1 MLQPIVH
8 YGIHLLTPLLF
19 ALIFFRNNWQKAFL
33 IMIATM
39 LIDLDHLL
47 ALPIFD
53 ANRCSINFHPLHS
66 YYAIGIYIIL
76 AFIKKTRLLG
86 IGFCVHIIADWCDC
100 LFM

>member
-8 YGIHLLTPLLF
+8 YGIHFLAPLLI
-19 ALIFFRNNWQKAFL
+19 ALIFFKNNWQKAYL

-39 LIDLDHLL
+39 LIDLDHIL
-47 ALPIFD
+47 ASPIFD
-53 ANRCSINFHPLHS
+53 ANRCSINFHHLHS
-66 YYAIGIYIIL
+66 YFAIGLYIVL

-86 IGFCVHIIADWCDC
+86 IGFCIHIIADWCDC

>member
-1 MLQPIVH
+1 MLQPFVH
-8 YGIHLLTPLLF
+8 FGIHFLAPLLI
-19 ALIFFRNNWQKAFL
+19 ALIFFKSDWQKAFV

-47 ALPIFD
+47 ASPIFD

-66 YYAIGIYIIL
+66 YYAIGLYIVL
-76 AFIKKTRLLG
+76 TFFRKTRLLG
-86 IGFCVHIIADWCDC
+86 IGLCIHIFADWCDC